1 MIDITRIG
9 GIVMTIKEMIAIITG
24 MSIDT
29 TTVMIHDRMKISRAI
44 ISVMVGIMTV
54 IIHLK
59 EIMVTDNRIEEVV
72 FTKIKSL
79 IIFGGQMIIIKEIDG
94 SMITRSPRGLGNF
107 NMRLGREKFRFAGCS
122 ASSI

>member
-1 MIDITRIG
+1 
-9 GIVMTIKEMIAIITG
+9 MTIKEMIAIITG

-29 TTVMIHDRMKISRAI
+29 TTVMIHDRMKIGRAI
-44 ISVMVGIMTV
+44 IAMMVGIMTM

-59 EIMVTDNRIEEVV
+59 EIMLTDNNMEEVIIMK
-72 FTKIKSL
+72 TKRL